1 MITYDDFKK
10 VELKIAKII
19 TAEEVPGAE
28 KLLKLQID
36 LGQEKRQ
43 IVAGIKKNYQ
53 PGSLIGKEIVVVIN
67 LEPRMVMGV
76 ESNGMLLAASDEG
89 GPVSSVMRGQHGY
102 RKFAVFSRFQEIM
115 RNAPILNP
123 SLDIITGDTHLFK
136 GLTAYIWYNAKI
148 FPAQDHACIIL

>member
-19 TAEEVPGAE
+19 TAEEIPGAE

-36 LGQEKRQ
+36 LGSENRQ

-53 PGSLIGKEIVVVIN
+53 PGSLIGKEIAVVVN

-89 GPVSSVMRGQHGY
+89 GPVI
-102 RKFAVFSRFQEIM
+102 IM
-115 RNAPILNP
+115 PEREVPPGSGI
-123 SLDIITGDTHLFK
+123 K
-136 GLTAYIWYNAKI
+136 
-148 FPAQDHACIIL
+148 